1 MKLDFLLHRITAPHL
16 FYLFRTLPS
25 ANAIMRGVI
34 KFIDDSV
41 IVSFLSSDDPE
52 RGSAVGEFTDWCKA
66 SILDINV
73 SKTKENPTV
82 VSPVQI
88 NDQAVE
94 FVLQYKNLAPVL
106 DDVLCK
112 CCV

>member
-1 MKLDFLLHRITAPHL
+1 
-16 FYLFRTLPS
+16 
-25 ANAIMRGVI
+25 MRGVI
-34 KFIDDSV
+34 KFIDNSV

-52 RGSAVGEFTDWCKA
+52 HGSVVGEFTDWCKA

-73 SKTKENPTV
+73 SNTKENPTV
-82 VSPVQI
+82 ISP
-88 NDQAVE
+88 VE

-112 CCV
+112 CCM

>member
-1 MKLDFLLHRITAPHL
+1 
-16 FYLFRTLPS
+16 
-25 ANAIMRGVI
+25 MRGVI

-52 RGSAVGEFTDWCKA
+52 HGSVVGEFTDWCKA

-82 VSPVQI
+82 ISPVQI